1 MQGANKGK
9 LIGSWRR
16 VFLVI
21 VFVAVLVAKASSFL
35 FKMPDRNISNAAPL
49 SSGLAAT
56 FVRAHCSAAP
66 SLSFVSVEKV
76 HPKAP
81 RFLRLFQ
88 ASHGR
93 INGPSGSMAIPAS

>member
-1 MQGANKGK
+1 M
-9 LIGSWRR
+9 
-16 VFLVI
+16 VFLAPNAGEKY
-21 VFVAVLVAKASSFL
+21 F
-35 FKMPDRNISNAAPL
+35 PNAAPL
-49 SSGLAAT
+49 SSGLSAT

-66 SLSFVSVEKV
+66 PLSFVSVEKV
-76 HPKAP
+76 HPKGP